1 MKKTVFSLLFLLL
14 FSGVA
19 SGFSAKEVYREVSPR
34 VVLIVAGQKAAGNIV
49 GAGSI
54 ISSDGFVV
62 TNAHVVVDKKTGR
75 PFGRISVFLKPE
87 RISGNLGKDLKDPHE
102 GVVVSYD
109 VGLDLALVR
118 VRGLPRV
125 PPPVTLADPR
135 EIMTGE
141 EVVAIGHPEQGG
153 LWTLTYGRIS
163 GSIDNQGN
171 VRGKDVFQTDTSV
184 NRGNSGG
191 PLLDR
196 RGYMVGMTTN
206 VARRG
211 AGDLAITGVNF
222 AVKSSVIRNWAGR
235 QGLVLSYG
243 PETLGDLDALRE
255 TAGGSVGTGPAG
267 PGLSGKDSPPGR
279 TDADLPGPDM
289 KAGDMESDTIL
300 TPRRPYSYDE
310 LLMEAER
317 DLEEM
322 MEEMREKIRKKKN

>member
-1 MKKTVFSLLFLLL
+1 MKKTAFFPLFLLFL
-14 FSGVA
+14 SSA
-19 SGFSAKEVYREVSPR
+19 AWGFPAKEVYREVSPR
-34 VVLIVAGQKAAGNIV
+34 VVLIVAGQKAARNIV

-54 ISSDGFVV
+54 VSSDGFVV
-62 TNAHVVVDKKTGR
+62 TNAHVVVDKKTGK
-75 PFGRISVFLKPE
+75 PFARISVFLKPE
-87 RISGNLGKDLKDPHE
+87 RISGNLARDLREPHE
-102 GVVVSYD
+102 GIVVSYD
-109 VGLDLALVR
+109 RGLDLALVR

-125 PPPVTLADPR
+125 PAPIALADPR
-135 EIMTGE
+135 EIATGE

-163 GSIDNQGN
+163 GSIDHQGN
-171 VRGKDVFQTDTSV
+171 VRGKNVFQTDTSV

-222 AVKSSVIRNWAGR
+222 AVKSSVVRDWAGR

-243 PETLGDLDALRE
+243 PETLGGGHALRDAA
-255 TAGGSVGTGPAG
+255 AGSMETGPAG
-267 PGLSGKDSPPGR
+267 PGFSGKDPPPGR

-289 KAGDMESDTIL
+289 KAGDMESDTML

-322 MEEMREKIRKKKN
+322 MEEMREKIRKKK